1 MKIIAIGDV
10 HGSSEWKNVKPE
22 NYDKV
27 VFMGDYVDDFDRTDE
42 EIIQNLKDIIE
53 LKKNNVDKVVLLL
66 GNHDIQYILWNTPL
80 FDSVRCIGFRNSYL
94 FHLYHLFET
103 YKDYFQVVYQIQN
116 YLFTHAGI
124 SNEAWNLYF
133 LEKASSKEFVGG
145 MENSPIVYFLN
156 KLWELKDS
164 SLFHIGVLRG
174 GLSDYGSIFWADM
187 GETVRYPLNG
197 YHQVVGHT
205 PVKVVT
211 KWEIDSKTSITYIDA
226 HYGNKEFYELEIKDE
241 ISKSE
246 I

>member
-1 MKIIAIGDV
+1 MRIVAIGDV
-10 HGSSEWKNVKPE
+10 HGSSEWKKVKSE
-22 NYDKV
+22 NYDKII
-27 VFMGDYVDDFDRTDE
+27 FTGDYVDDFDRTDE

-53 LKKNNVDKVVLLL
+53 LKKENVDKVVLLL
-66 GNHDIQYILWNTPL
+66 GNHDIQYMLWNTSL
-80 FDSVRCIGFRNSYL
+80 FDSVRCTGFRNSYL

-103 YKDYFQVVYQIQN
+103 YKDYFQVAYQIQN

-124 SNEAWNLYF
+124 SNEAWSLYF
-133 LEKASSKEFVGG
+133 LKKASSKEFMGG

-156 KLWELKDS
+156 RLWELKDS
-164 SLFHIGVLRG
+164 SLFHIGKLRG
-174 GLSDYGSIFWADM
+174 GLSSYGSIFWADM
-187 GETVRYPLNG
+187 RETVRYPLNG

-211 KWEIDSKTSITYIDA
+211 KWGIDSKTSITYIDT